1 MIGFKLR
8 ILVWLLVVSE
18 ESWVRHVYNGWFRK
32 KDKKRE
38 MFGWPAGWWG
48 HYFPVRVVIHLTG
61 CRVFFFFFFEKKGCR
76 VVDLTMKILYHSTVT
91 YNGWTVSSLEF

>member
-38 MFGWPAGWWG
+38 MFGQLDGGAIIFQFG
-48 HYFPVRVVIHLTG
+48 
-61 CRVFFFFFFEKKGCR
+61 
-76 VVDLTMKILYHSTVT
+76 S
-91 YNGWTVSSLEF
+91 

>member
-61 CRVFFFFFFEKKGCR
+61 CRV
-76 VVDLTMKILYHSTVT
+76 VDLTMKILYHSTVT

>member
-32 KDKKRE
+32 KDKKRA
-38 MFGWPAGWWG
+38 MFGWPAGRWG

-61 CRVFFFFFFEKKGCR
+61 CRFFFFFFFLKKKD
-76 VVDLTMKILYHSTVT
+76 VVL
-91 YNGWTVSSLEF
+91 WT